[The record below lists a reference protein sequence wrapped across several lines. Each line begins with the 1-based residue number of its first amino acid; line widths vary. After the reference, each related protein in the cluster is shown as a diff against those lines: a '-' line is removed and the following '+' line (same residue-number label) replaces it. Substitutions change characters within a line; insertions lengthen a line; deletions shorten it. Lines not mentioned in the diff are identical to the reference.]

1 MYIFKFFQLSKSSST
16 ALVTFSK
23 IHGSHPY
30 KKLTKFSSFKSKKVK
45 METKTEFVLKSAKCQ
60 ISNISKWVISKKKSK
75 FMPYK
80 IFSPFKHFICT
91 SRDIIEP
98 NQNVGRRNCEFEG
111 GLSVNSIARRI
122 GR

>member
-1 MYIFKFFQLSKSSST
+1 
-16 ALVTFSK
+16 
-23 IHGSHPY
+23 
-30 KKLTKFSSFKSKKVK
+30 
-45 METKTEFVLKSAKCQ
+45 METKTEFVLGSEKCQ
-60 ISNISKWVISKKKSK
+60 SQNIRKWDLKKKKSN

-80 IFSPFKHFICT
+80 IFSPLKHFIFT

-111 GLSVNSIARRI
+111 GLSVNSVARRV